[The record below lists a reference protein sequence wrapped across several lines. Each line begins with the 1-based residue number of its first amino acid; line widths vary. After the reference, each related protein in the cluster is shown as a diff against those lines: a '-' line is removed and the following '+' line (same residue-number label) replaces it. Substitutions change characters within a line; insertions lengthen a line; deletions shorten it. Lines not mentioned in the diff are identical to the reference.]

1 MGLFKYICNKFKC
14 KSSCT
19 FNNEIFDIELN
30 KLSLSNFELKNKDMI
45 TIHKILN
52 KRKLIK
58 KLDINLSEV

>member
-14 KSSCT
+14 TSQCT
-19 FNNEIFDIELN
+19 FNNELFDIDLH
-30 KLSLSNFELKNKDMI
+30 KLSLSNFQLKNKDII

-58 KLDINLSEV
+58 KLDINVLEV